1 MPIVLFTGSV
11 CPDVL
16 PVALLQSILWSFEMD
31 WLKNKK
37 EKVVAGVLPGLMR
50 EKGWEKQLDL
60 HSIFPRW
67 QELVGADISDH
78 AQPLKIVR
86 GTLWLEVEN
95 SSWLQHLQYQKIE
108 LLDILNQSFR
118 LSRLSD
124 IKMVLP
130 VGKKGSAKVH
140 GPSVSFVKPDKN
152 KIAAFEQQ
160 VSCIADEKC
169 REALMQFWYLS
180 KACRIKES
188 K

>member
-1 MPIVLFTGSV
+1 MVW
-11 CPDVL
+11 
-16 PVALLQSILWSFEMD
+16 Q
-31 WLKNKK
+31 KKKK
-37 EKVVAGVLPGLMR
+37 EKVISGVLPTLLR
-50 EKGWEKQLDL
+50 ERGWEKQLDL

-67 QELVGADISDH
+67 EELAGKEMSDH

-95 SSWLQHLQYQKIE
+95 SSWLQHFQYQKIE
-108 LLDILNQSFR
+108 LLDTLNQSLR
-118 LSRLSD
+118 LTRLSD

-130 VGKKGSAKVH
+130 VGKKKSERV
-140 GPSVSFVKPDKN
+140 PDRSVSFVRPDEK

-160 VSCIADEKC
+160 ISCIADEKC

-180 KACRIKES
+180 HACKIKNS

>member
-1 MPIVLFTGSV
+1 LFGMV
-11 CPDVL
+11 W
-16 PVALLQSILWSFEMD
+16 Q
-31 WLKNKK
+31 KKKK
-37 EKVVAGVLPGLMR
+37 EKIIAGVLPSLVR
-50 EKGWEKQLDL
+50 ERGWEKQLDL

-67 QELVGADISDH
+67 KELVGGEVGDH

-86 GTLWLEVEN
+86 GILWLEVEN
-95 SSWLQHLQYQKIE
+95 SSWLQHLQYQKFE
-108 LLDILNQSFR
+108 LLDILNQSLR

-130 VGKKGSAKVH
+130 VEKRESAEK
-140 GPSVSFVKPDKN
+140 PDRSVSFVKPDED

-160 VSCIADEKC
+160 VNCIADEKC

-180 KACRIKES
+180 QACRIDES

>member
-1 MPIVLFTGSV
+1 MV
-11 CPDVL
+11 
-16 PVALLQSILWSFEMD
+16 
-31 WLKNKK
+31 WLKKK
-37 EKVVAGVLPGLMR
+37 EEKVIAGVLPTLMR
-50 EKGWEKQLDL
+50 ERGWEKQLDL

-67 QELVGADISDH
+67 QELVGKEVSDH

-108 LLDILNQSFR
+108 LLDVLNQSLR
-118 LSRLSD
+118 LTRLSD
-124 IKMVLP
+124 IKMALP
-130 VGKKGSAKVH
+130 TGKKKSAEE
-140 GPSVSFVKPDKN
+140 PDYSVSFVRPDEK

-160 VSCIADEKC
+160 LSCVADEKC

-180 KACRIKES
+180 QACKITNS